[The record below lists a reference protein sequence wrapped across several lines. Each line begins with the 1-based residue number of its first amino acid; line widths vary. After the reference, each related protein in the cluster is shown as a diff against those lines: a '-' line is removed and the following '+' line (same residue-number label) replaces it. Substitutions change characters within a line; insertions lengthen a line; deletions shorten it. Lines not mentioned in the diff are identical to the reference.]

1 MDGKFFPLRDSRWAR
16 LMDDE
21 VNERY
26 APEVHLA
33 ALTDQV
39 LWQVIRG
46 LDPSGEILL
55 TAPIHLPHIGTS
67 PLTHPRRTPQDLVD
81 SHELHLFHIEQ
92 VSPVITLPGLAGGEL
107 IRWLLRC
114 HFRNGFQAWRTQAI
128 LAAVPTLK
136 RSITAETGGGT
147 SIRARF

>member
-16 LMDDE
+16 WMDDE

-39 LWQVIRG
+39 LWQVIRR
-46 LDPSGEILL
+46 LDLLGEILL
-55 TAPIHLPHIGTS
+55 TAPIDLPHIGTF

-81 SHELHLFHIEQ
+81 RHALHLLHVER
-92 VSPVITLPGLAGGEL
+92 VSPVI
-107 IRWLLRC
+107 
-114 HFRNGFQAWRTQAI
+114 
-128 LAAVPTLK
+128 
-136 RSITAETGGGT
+136 
-147 SIRARF
+147 

>member
-1 MDGKFFPLRDSRWAR
+1 LKYRFCHIGLGYLAFFWPKMDGKFFPLRDSRWAR

-55 TAPIHLPHIGTS
+55 TAPIHLAHKGTS

-81 SHELHLFHIEQ
+81 RHALHLLHVER
-92 VSPVITLPGLAGGEL
+92 VSPVIPLPGLARGEV
-107 IRWLLRC
+107 I
-114 HFRNGFQAWRTQAI
+114 
-128 LAAVPTLK
+128 
-136 RSITAETGGGT
+136 
-147 SIRARF
+147 